1 MDLGIQEGKMT
12 ISKDIFDKIIK
23 EIDRVNKADP
33 TIVAVGEEIY
43 PAEYLYSLRM
53 TKELQRFCPDASS
66 QLQVACR
73 AQHIARWK
81 YPRTDYPE
89 GRAGYLKWRS
99 ELYKIH
105 ADLTSDI
112 IMKISGDSSFAEAV
126 KKKMVNKVKGS
137 SEGSQII
144 EDVACLVFLKYYF
157 DDFIKK
163 HEETKL
169 LNIVKKTWDKMSEE
183 AHKAALKFEFTD
195 EQKTVIEKALK

>member
-1 MDLGIQEGKMT
+1 MT
-12 ISKDIFDKIIK
+12 ISKDVYKRIID

-33 TIVAVGEEIY
+33 KIIAVGDDLY

-53 TKELQRFCPDASS
+53 TEELLRFCPEASD
-66 QLQVACR
+66 QLQIACR
-73 AQHIARWK
+73 AQHIERWK

-99 ELYKIH
+99 ELYHIH
-105 ADLTSDI
+105 AELTSDI
-112 IMKISGDSSFAEAV
+112 IIKVSNDNIFAESV
-126 KKKMVNKVKGS
+126 KNKMINKVKGN

-163 HEETKL
+163 HEESKL
-169 LNIVKKTWDKMSEE
+169 LNIIKKTWDKMSEE
-183 AHKAALKFEFTD
+183 AHKAALKIDFSD
-195 EQKTVIEKALK
+195 EHKVIIEKALS